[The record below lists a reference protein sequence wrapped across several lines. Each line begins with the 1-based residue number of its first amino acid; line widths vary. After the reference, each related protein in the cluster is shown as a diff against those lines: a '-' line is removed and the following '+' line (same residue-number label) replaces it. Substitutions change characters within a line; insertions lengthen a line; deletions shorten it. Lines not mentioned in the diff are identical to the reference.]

1 MNEAY
6 CIDDRAQG
14 ETSDVCSLE
23 RTKKHLDIESRS
35 NKPESLVIFETR
47 HIFYTKESSLSFED
61 PIGISRK
68 GVQQD
73 DGGDYYKLTQ
83 QHNFDDDTYLGD
95 HIDYPH
101 LAALPSNDARWDER
115 AYIQSVSSYNTMP
128 YSELVHD
135 PKASEAC
142 RRFASESPVAT
153 SRCWPDVPFDNIGS
167 CLLMNSRPH
176 PDGDPSRPSDARRG
190 GRLYG
195 DMGGHRGYD
204 GQLESTTLDPY
215 RVGRPTNGSAGRAPS
230 AISLGPPISM
240 KTSRTGTTCHRLR
253 RCHERPGSPR

>member
-115 AYIQSVSSYNTMP
+115 AYIQSVSSYNTMH

-135 PKASEAC
+135 PKASEA
-142 RRFASESPVAT
+142 
-153 SRCWPDVPFDNIGS
+153 
-167 CLLMNSRPH
+167 
-176 PDGDPSRPSDARRG
+176 
-190 GRLYG
+190 
-195 DMGGHRGYD
+195 
-204 GQLESTTLDPY
+204 
-215 RVGRPTNGSAGRAPS
+215 
-230 AISLGPPISM
+230 
-240 KTSRTGTTCHRLR
+240 
-253 RCHERPGSPR
+253 